1 LLILDI
7 FFCRLTRLSRPAIL
21 LLCLVI
27 LPLLSA
33 CGLFSTHKTVSVSPL
48 LTPLVDAKSNQ
59 LIAEVNRLAAVKS
72 LHGKLDI
79 EFEDTSFAASGIADK
94 YRKVDASVTVQRPGK
109 VYFVIQFLSVDIAKM
124 TSDGEHFRVA
134 VLKGDE
140 KYKRFVKGTNNADY
154 GEIKAN
160 GNGKNT
166 NQSESVKAE
175 RATVSA
181 LSNLRPQHL
190 TDAFLI
196 RPIVQPA
203 SAGYFYS
210 QSEFFEEE
218 PDVRPGARKGARV
231 VRGYYLLEEFNQ
243 SADGELRLKRRY
255 WFDRVKAIRLARLE
269 TFEDHGVLETEVRY
283 SAQQNLGAEQSASLP
298 SHIELTRRKDSYRIS
313 MTYQAPETVS
323 LDHDYPA
330 DVFVLENTFGLKE
343 VDLDANR
350 KDSSVPN
357 PP

>member
-1 LLILDI
+1 M
-7 FFCRLTRLSRPAIL
+7 RPTLL
-21 LLCLVI
+21 LLCLAA
-27 LPLLSA
+27 LPFVSS
-33 CGLFSTHKTVSVSPL
+33 CTTHKAVGVPQL
-48 LTPLVDAKSNQ
+48 LTPLAEASSAQ

-72 LHGKLDI
+72 IHGKLDI

-154 GEIKAN
+154 AEVKAN
-160 GNGKNT
+160 GNEKKS
-166 NQSESVKAE
+166 NQSGAVKAE

-203 SAGYFYS
+203 APGYFYS
-210 QSEFFEEE
+210 QSEFFAEET
-218 PDVRPGARKGARV
+218 DARPQAKKGARV
-231 VRGYYLLEEFNQ
+231 VRGYYLLEEFTQ
-243 SADGELRLKRRY
+243 STSGELRLRRRY
-255 WFDRVKAIRLARLE
+255 WFDRVNSIHLARLE
-269 TFEDHGVLETEVRY
+269 TFDEHGVLETEVRY
-283 SAQQNLGAEQSASLP
+283 SAEQSVGVAQSARLP
-298 SHIELTRRKDSYRIS
+298 SHIEITRRKDQYRIS
-313 MTYQAPETVS
+313 MTYQAPESVS
-323 LDHDYPA
+323 LDHEYPA
-330 DVFVLENTFGLKE
+330 DVFVLENTFGLTE
-343 VDLDANR
+343 VDLDAKR
-350 KDSSVPN
+350 KDASVLN

>member
-1 LLILDI
+1 MLIRDI
-7 FFCRLTRLSRPAIL
+7 FFCKLRRQTRSIVL
-21 LLCLVI
+21 LLCLAA
-27 LPLLSA
+27 LPFVSA
-33 CGLFSTHKTVSVSPL
+33 CSTHKSVGVPQL
-48 LTPLVDAKSNQ
+48 LTPLNEATSTQ

-79 EFEDTSFAASGIADK
+79 EFEDTSFAESGIADK

-134 VLKGDE
+134 ILKGDE

-154 GEIKAN
+154 GEFKGN
-160 GNGKNT
+160 GNGKKS
-166 NQSESVKAE
+166 NQSGAVKAE

-203 SAGYFYS
+203 APGYFYA

-218 PDVRPGARKGARV
+218 ADVRPQAKKGARV
-231 VRGYYLLEEFNQ
+231 VRGYYLLEELFQ
-243 SADGELRLKRRY
+243 SGSAELRLKRRY
-255 WFDRVKAIRLARLE
+255 WFDRVGAIRLARVE
-269 TFEDHGVLETEVRY
+269 TFDDHGVLETEVKY
-283 SAQQNLGAEQSASLP
+283 NAEKSIGSEQALRLP
-298 SHIELTRRKDSYRIS
+298 SHIELTRKKDQYSIT
-313 MTYQAPETVS
+313 MNYQAPESVS
-323 LDHDYPA
+323 LDREWPA
-330 DVFVLENTFGLKE
+330 DVFVLENTFGLTE
-343 VDLDANR
+343 VDLDAKR
-350 KDSSVPN
+350 KDASVPN

>member
-1 LLILDI
+1 MLILDI
-7 FFCRLTRLSRPAIL
+7 FFCKLRRLSRPKLL
-21 LLCLVI
+21 LLCLAA
-27 LPLLSA
+27 LPLASA
-33 CGLFSTHKTVSVSPL
+33 CSTHTAVGVPQL
-48 LTPLVDAKSNQ
+48 LTPITEANSAQ

-79 EFEDTSFAASGIADK
+79 EFEDTSFAESGIADK
-94 YRKVDASVTVQRPGK
+94 YRKVDATVTVQRPGK

-140 KYKRFVKGTNNADY
+140 KYKRFVKGSNNADY
-154 GEIKAN
+154 GEVKTN
-160 GNGKNT
+160 GNEKKS
-166 NQSESVKAE
+166 NQSRAVKAE

-203 SAGYFYS
+203 APGYFYS

-218 PDVRPGARKGARV
+218 ADVRQQAKKGARV
-231 VRGYYLLEEFNQ
+231 VRGYYLLEEFSQ
-243 SADGELRLKRRY
+243 SAAGELRLKRRY
-255 WFDRVKAIRLARLE
+255 WFDRVNSIHLARLE
-269 TFEDHGVLETEVRY
+269 TFDDNGVLETEVRY
-283 SAQQNLGAEQSASLP
+283 SAEQGVGANQSARLP
-298 SHIELTRRKDSYRIS
+298 AHIELTRRKDQYRIS
-313 MTYQAPETVS
+313 MSYQAPETVS
-323 LDHDYPA
+323 LDHEYPP

-343 VDLDANR
+343 VDLDAKS
-350 KDSSVPN
+350 KDASVPSR
-357 PP
+357 P